1 VKYVSRMD
9 VLRSILRTLNR
20 RKEPEGGIRHG
31 ENLTQEQT
39 DEYLGLLLR
48 NNLVTLEESGLYNIT
63 PGGRALL
70 EKWNRTD
77 SAIAEGRN
85 EGASPRQGLDEPV
98 EAAGRSGV
106 KPAVRREVQH

>member
-1 VKYVSRMD
+1 MQPFSNDDLVRYVSRMD

-48 NNLVTLEESGLYNIT
+48 NRLVILEESGLYSISLS
-63 PGGRALL
+63 GKALL
-70 EKWNRTD
+70 EKWNQID
-77 SAIAEGRN
+77 SAIAENRH
-85 EGASPRQGLDEPV
+85 EDASPRQGLAEPV
-98 EAAGRSGV
+98 EAA
-106 KPAVRREVQH
+106 RRG